1 MAAFDGSSSLDKAC
15 DEFRGPEC
23 GPCSRRRR
31 TRIADYFCQDC
42 PEYLCNDC
50 KDYHGDLAIT
60 RDHTIV
66 SGSSIPAYVSGAPD
80 SGSRAPSLG
89 IICDCNKGQ
98 LVEFYCNSHQD
109 AICKACKTF
118 HHQKCKTSSI
128 QEKCSGYKP
137 AKLKSVLTEI
147 KSLATKFD
155 RLKQESSGNKKEIDK
170 LTEDC
175 KNDIQVFRKEVK
187 TIFDNLESNL
197 LSDVNKWKQGENRR
211 VDQDMST
218 IDTTENVLKVDSKRV
233 EDAIKSG
240 KKEVMFVADI
250 QVSKALHTY
259 KRKLKDLERDIEKP
273 SLAFERNEILVDLVA
288 GIDKLGSLVTKHKDR
303 RQVLK
308 QPAKSFST
316 ASTTILKDRKIK
328 SRSEVNVKTDDDQ
341 KEPWISGCTVM
352 PKGHVVVCDQRNK
365 QIKLLDDSWTIT
377 GQLKLPDPWD
387 VSIFDSSNVIVSS
400 PDNKQ
405 LHKVQVFPKLK
416 VVSTI
421 QMGRKCFG
429 VAVSGEEIYTTCHNA
444 SLLVFS
450 KAGNGEVV
458 VLDLQGNIKRH
469 LGTNP
474 DGSYLFTGPN
484 YITVSASGEKIFVS
498 DYNTHTITC
507 LTPSGT
513 VIYTYKNDDMSLPG
527 GLICDSGDNV
537 LVCGWN
543 SDNVHIISPD
553 GKKYRTLLTFKDGL
567 CSPYP
572 IAYKESED
580 TLIVGCASSDKL
592 LLFKLK

>member
-1 MAAFDGSSSLDKAC
+1 MANFDGSSSLDKAC

-42 PEYLCNDC
+42 PEYLCSDC
-50 KDYHGDLAIT
+50 KDYHGDLAGT
-60 RDHTIV
+60 RNHTIV
-66 SGSSIPAYVSGAPD
+66 SGSSIPASVRRALG
-80 SGSRAPSLG
+80 SGSSAAPSLG
-89 IICDCNKGQ
+89 ITCDCNKGQ
-98 LVEFYCNSHQD
+98 SVEFYCNSHQD

-118 HHQKCKTSSI
+118 HHQKCKTCSF
-128 QEKCSGYKP
+128 QEKCSGYK
-137 AKLKSVLTEI
+137 AAGLKSVLAEI
-147 KSLATKFD
+147 KSLAVKYD
-155 RLKQESSGNKKEIDK
+155 RLKQERSSDKQEIDK
-170 LTEDC
+170 VTEDC

-233 EDAIKSG
+233 EDAIRGG
-240 KKEVMFVADI
+240 KKDVMFVADI
-250 QVSKALHTY
+250 QVSKSLNTY
-259 KRKLKDLERDIEKP
+259 KRKLEDLENDIEKP

-308 QPAKSFST
+308 QPAKSYST
-316 ASTTILKDRKIK
+316 CSTTILKDRKIK

-387 VSIFDSSNVIVSS
+387 VSVLDSSNVIVSS

-405 LHKVQVFPKLK
+405 LQKVQVFPKMK
-416 VVSTI
+416 AVSNI
-421 QMGRKCFG
+421 QLDRKCWG
-429 VAVSGEEIYTTCHNA
+429 VAVSGEEIYTTCHNNP
-444 SLLVFS
+444 
-450 KAGNGEVV
+450 GNGEVV
-458 VLDLQGNIKRH
+458 VLDLQGTIKRR
-469 LGTNP
+469 LRTNP
-474 DGSYLFTGPN
+474 DGSYQFTGPS
-484 YITVSASGEKIFVS
+484 YITVSTSGEKIFVS
-498 DYNTHTITC
+498 DYYTDTITC

-513 VIYTYKNDDMSLPG
+513 VIYTYKNDDMSRPE

-537 LVCGWN
+537 LVCGGW
-543 SDNVHIISPD
+543 SHNVHIISPD
-553 GKKYRTLLTFKDGL
+553 GKKYRTLLTSKDGL
-567 CSPYP
+567 SNPYS

-592 LLFKLK
+592 LLFKLE

>member
-1 MAAFDGSSSLDKAC
+1 MATFDGSSSLDKAC

-155 RLKQESSGNKKEIDK
+155 HLKQESRGNKKEIDK
-170 LTEDC
+170 ITEDC
-175 KNDIQVFRKEVK
+175 ENDIQVFRKEVK

-218 IDTTENVLKVDSKRV
+218 IDTTENVLKVDRKRV
-233 EDAIKSG
+233 EDAIRGG

-250 QVSKALHTY
+250 QVSKALNTY
-259 KRKLKDLERDIEKP
+259 KRKLEDLENDIEKP

-308 QPAKSFST
+308 QPAKSYTCST
-316 ASTTILKDRKIK
+316 GSTTILKDKNIK
-328 SRSEVNVKTDDDQ
+328 SRSKVNVRTDNDH
-341 KEPWISGCTVM
+341 KLPWITGCTLM
-352 PKGHVVVCDQRNK
+352 PSGHVVVCDYTNN

-377 GQLKLPDPWD
+377 GQLQLPGPWD
-387 VSIFDSSNVIVSS
+387 VSVLDSSNVIVSS
-400 PDNKQ
+400 PGNKQ
-405 LHKVQVFPKLK
+405 LQKVHVFPKTNA
-416 VVSTI
+416 VSTI
-421 QMGRKCFG
+421 QLDRKCWG
-429 VAVSGEEIYTTCHNA
+429 VAVSGEEIYTTCHDDPG
-444 SLLVFS
+444 
-450 KAGNGEVV
+450 KGEVV
-458 VLDLQGNIKRH
+458 VLDLQGNIKRR

-474 DGSYLFTGPN
+474 DGSYLFTSPG
-484 YITVSASGEKIFVS
+484 YITASASGEKIFVS
-498 DYNTHTITC
+498 DWRTDTITC

-513 VIYTYKNDDMSLPG
+513 VIYTYKNDDMSCPR
-527 GLICDSGDNV
+527 GLICDSGGNV
-537 LVCGWN
+537 LVCGW
-543 SDNVHIISPD
+543 SFDKVHIISPD
-553 GKKYRTLLTFKDGL
+553 GKKYRTLLTSKDGL
-567 CSPYP
+567 SSPRS
-572 IAYKESED
+572 IANKESED
-580 TLIVGCASSDKL
+580 TLIVGCYESDKL
-592 LLFKLK
+592 LLFKLE

>member
-1 MAAFDGSSSLDKAC
+1 MATFDGSSSLDKAC

-23 GPCSRRRR
+23 GPCSRRKR

-50 KDYHGDLAIT
+50 KDYHGDLAVT
-60 RDHTIV
+60 RNHTIV
-66 SGSSIPAYVSGAPD
+66 SGSSIPSSVSIALGSGSGA
-80 SGSRAPSLG
+80 AHSLG
-89 IICDCNKGQ
+89 ISCDCNKGQ
-98 LVEFYCNSHQD
+98 AVEFYCNSHQD

-128 QEKCSGYKP
+128 QEKCSGYK
-137 AKLKSVLTEI
+137 AAMLKSVLAEI
-147 KSLATKFD
+147 KSIAVKFD

-175 KNDIQVFRKEVK
+175 ENDIRVFRKEVK

-197 LSDVNKWKQGENRR
+197 LSDVNKWKQNENRR
-211 VDQDMST
+211 VDQDLST
-218 IDTTENVLKVDSKRV
+218 IDTTENVLKVDRKRV
-233 EDAIKSG
+233 EDAIRVG

-250 QVSKALHTY
+250 QVSKSLNTY
-259 KRKLKDLERDIEKP
+259 KRKLEDLERDIEKP

-308 QPAKSFST
+308 QPAKSYTCST
-316 ASTTILKDRKIK
+316 GSTTILKDKNIK
-328 SRSEVNVKTDDDQ
+328 SRSKVTVRTDDDQ
-341 KEPWISGCTVM
+341 KESWISGCTLM
-352 PKGHVVVCDQRNK
+352 PSGHVVLCDYTSN

-387 VSIFDSSNVIVSS
+387 VSVLDSSNVIVSS

-405 LHKVQVFPKLK
+405 LQKVQVFPKMK

-421 QMGRKCFG
+421 QLDRKCFG
-429 VAVSGEEIYTTCHNA
+429 VAVSGEEIYTTCHDRPG
-444 SLLVFS
+444 
-450 KAGNGEVV
+450 KGEVV
-458 VLDLQGNIKRH
+458 VLDLQGNIKRR

-474 DGSYLFTGPN
+474 DGSYLFISPY
-484 YITVSASGEKIFVS
+484 YITASASGEKIFVS
-498 DYNTHTITC
+498 DYNTNTITC

-513 VIYTYKNDDMSLPG
+513 VIYTYKNDDMSRPR

-537 LVCGWN
+537 LVCGWS

-553 GKKYRTLLTFKDGL
+553 GKKYRTLLTSKDGL
-567 CSPYP
+567 SDPDS

-580 TLIVGCASSDKL
+580 TLIVICRYLDEL
-592 LLFKLK
+592 PLFKLE

>member
-1 MAAFDGSSSLDKAC
+1 MATFDGSSSLDKAC

-23 GPCSRRRR
+23 GPCSRRKR

-50 KDYHGDLAIT
+50 KDYHGDLAVT
-60 RDHTIV
+60 RNHTIV
-66 SGSSIPAYVSGAPD
+66 SGNSIPSSVSIALGSGSGA
-80 SGSRAPSLG
+80 AHSLG
-89 IICDCNKGQ
+89 ISCDCNKGQ
-98 LVEFYCNSHQD
+98 AVEFYCNSHQD

-128 QEKCSGYKP
+128 QEKCSGYK
-137 AKLKSVLTEI
+137 AAMLKSVLAEI
-147 KSLATKFD
+147 KSIAVKFD

-170 LTEDC
+170 ITEDC
-175 KNDIQVFRKEVK
+175 ENDIQVFRKEVK

-218 IDTTENVLKVDSKRV
+218 IDTTENVLKVDRKRV
-233 EDAIKSG
+233 EDAIRVG

-250 QVSKALHTY
+250 QVSKSLNTY
-259 KRKLKDLERDIEKP
+259 KRKLEDLENDIEKP
-273 SLAFERNEILVDLVA
+273 SLAFERNEILFDLVA
-288 GIDKLGSLVTKHKDR
+288 GIDKLGSLVTKHKDS

-308 QPAKSFST
+308 QPAKSYST
-316 ASTTILKDRKIK
+316 DSATILKDRNIK
-328 SRSEVNVKTDDDQ
+328 SRREVNVRTGDDQ
-341 KEPWISGCTVM
+341 EESWISGCTVI

-377 GQLKLPDPWD
+377 GQLQLPDPWD
-387 VSIFDSSNVIVSS
+387 VSVLDSSHVIVSS
-400 PDNKQ
+400 PENKQ
-405 LHKVQVFPKLK
+405 LQKVHVFSKMK

-421 QMGRKCFG
+421 QLDRVCWG
-429 VAVSGEEIYTTCHNA
+429 VAVSGEEIYTTCHDDPG
-444 SLLVFS
+444 
-450 KAGNGEVV
+450 KGEVV
-458 VLDLQGNIKRH
+458 VLDLQGNIKRR

-474 DGSYLFTGPN
+474 DGSYLFTGPS

-498 DYNTHTITC
+498 DYNTDSITC

-513 VIYTYKNDDMSLPG
+513 VIYTYIDGDMRDPR

-537 LVCGWN
+537 LVCGRL
-543 SDNVHIISPD
+543 SHNVHIISPD
-553 GKKYRTLLTFKDGL
+553 GKKYRTLLTSKDGL
-567 CSPYP
+567 SFPWS

-580 TLIVGCASSDKL
+580 TLIVICLRSDKL
-592 LLFKLK
+592 LLFKLE